1 MVSDEIKNVTLKDI
15 SADDLKIN
23 GNSFYF
29 SNDKEIS
36 VYEFNPG

>member
-1 MVSDEIKNVTLKDI
+1 LKDI
-15 SADDLKIN
+15 RADELKIN

-29 SNDKEIS
+29 STNREIR